1 MAHQLRITDLFILL
15 NETFCVCLN
24 VCAYISNVDSSDPSY
39 TSGEH
44 AAATKGRKRKAA
56 DEGFSLF
63 SPHYRDILKFVMS
76 LRCEPIL

>member
-1 MAHQLRITDLFILL
+1 M
-15 NETFCVCLN
+15 
-24 VCAYISNVDSSDPSY
+24 CAYISNVVSSDPSY

-63 SPHYRDILKFVMS
+63 SPHYRDILTFVMSRVS
-76 LRCEPIL
+76 LRCESIL